1 MAKVSWTLKH
11 TDWFIASRFKKNNLG
26 AVAHPLDG
34 SLFFCILI
42 ALKTKEIHNR
52 FIKVLNEKFN
62 GDVVLLLDDL
72 ERFAIENGE
81 QYEIADKILK
91 LKDKWK

>member
-1 MAKVSWTLKH
+1 M
-11 TDWFIASRFKKNNLG
+11 
-26 AVAHPLDG
+26 AHPLDG
-34 SLFFCILI
+34 SLFFRILI

-72 ERFAIENGE
+72 ERFAIKNGE

-91 LKDKWK
+91 LKNRWNLQ

>member
-1 MAKVSWTLKH
+1 M
-11 TDWFIASRFKKNNLG
+11 
-26 AVAHPLDG
+26 AHPLDG
-34 SLFFCILI
+34 SLFFRILI

>member
-1 MAKVSWTLKH
+1 M
-11 TDWFIASRFKKNNLG
+11 
-26 AVAHPLDG
+26 AHPLDG
-34 SLFFCILI
+34 SLFFRILI
-42 ALKTKEIHNR
+42 ALKTKEIHNK
-52 FIKVLNEKFN
+52 FIKVLNEKFD
-62 GDVVLLLDDL
+62 GDVMLLLDDL

>member
-1 MAKVSWTLKH
+1 
-11 TDWFIASRFKKNNLG
+11 
-26 AVAHPLDG
+26 VAHPLDG
-34 SLFFCILI
+34 SLFFRILI
-42 ALKTKEIHNR
+42 ALKTKEIHNK
-52 FIKVLNEKFN
+52 FTKVLNEKFD
-62 GDVVLLLDDL
+62 GDVMLLLDDL

>member
-1 MAKVSWTLKH
+1 
-11 TDWFIASRFKKNNLG
+11 
-26 AVAHPLDG
+26 VAHPLDG
-34 SLFFCILI
+34 SLFFRILI

>member
-1 MAKVSWTLKH
+1 MA
-11 TDWFIASRFKKNNLG
+11 N
-26 AVAHPLDG
+26 PLDG
-34 SLFFCILI
+34 SLFFRILI

-62 GDVVLLLDDL
+62 GDVKLLLDDL

>member
-1 MAKVSWTLKH
+1 MAS
-11 TDWFIASRFKKNNLG
+11 
-26 AVAHPLDG
+26 PLEAP
-34 SLFFCILI
+34 LFFRILI

-52 FIKVLNEKFN
+52 FRKVLNEKFN

>member
-1 MAKVSWTLKH
+1 V
-11 TDWFIASRFKKNNLG
+11 AS
-26 AVAHPLDG
+26 PLEAP
-34 SLFFCILI
+34 LFFCILI
-42 ALKTKEIHNR
+42 VLKTKEIHNK

-62 GDVVLLLDDL
+62 GDVKLLLDDL

>member
-1 MAKVSWTLKH
+1 V
-11 TDWFIASRFKKNNLG
+11 AS
-26 AVAHPLDG
+26 PLEAL
-34 SLFFCILI
+34 LFFCILI

-62 GDVVLLLDDL
+62 GDVKSLLDDL

>member
-1 MAKVSWTLKH
+1 
-11 TDWFIASRFKKNNLG
+11 
-26 AVAHPLDG
+26 
-34 SLFFCILI
+34 
-42 ALKTKEIHNR
+42 LKTKKIHNK
-52 FIKVLNEKFN
+52 FIKVLNEKFD

-91 LKDKWK
+91 LKNKWKK

>member
-1 MAKVSWTLKH
+1 M
-11 TDWFIASRFKKNNLG
+11 
-26 AVAHPLDG
+26 AHPLDG
-34 SLFFCILI
+34 SLFFRILI

-81 QYEIADKILK
+81 QYEIANKILK
-91 LKDKWK
+91 LKNKWKK

>member
-1 MAKVSWTLKH
+1 M
-11 TDWFIASRFKKNNLG
+11 
-26 AVAHPLDG
+26 AHPLDG
-34 SLFFCILI
+34 SLFFRILI
-42 ALKTKEIHNR
+42 ALKTKEIHNK
-52 FIKVLNEKFN
+52 FTKVLNEKFD
-62 GDVVLLLDDL
+62 GDVMLLLDDL